1 MSVKLSCPACNAA
14 FVLPA
19 VPASGRAECPR
30 CGDPFPVRAFEE
42 VPDERGPGTGN
53 GGQKAEERKKRGAK
67 WLLIGLGLLVAIGI
81 GTFFGLREKGPEP
94 LPEPPATARL
104 AGIGYLP
111 PRCNVAF
118 GLEVAP
124 VLAAAEKANQPPR
137 EFLQASGFPP
147 AALTALDSAG
157 VPVERVDHI
166 VGAARIGAADADQLV
181 FALCVVTNGPVE
193 ADEVRKK
200 LKATPAKK
208 PDRWGVLLGGVPLVL
223 AVPRPNVL
231 LFGFDELGHS
241 ALTLG
246 AEGFGPG
253 GAQFAGTDADGM
265 RGLLHAVPD
274 RAAVWVAADDDADWT
289 AKPLIGVLA
298 RFPLFARAK
307 PALANAA
314 PFRGGLFALGA
325 DGTVRV
331 RVRTADAQNAARV
344 RAYFARNLDALP
356 EARVGGTGT
365 TATYDATHPPA
376 EARELLTKFLTD
388 LGK

>member
-1 MSVKLSCPACNAA
+1 MSVKLSCPSCNAA

-19 VPASGRAECPR
+19 VPESRRAECPR

-42 VPDERGPGTGN
+42 VADGALPF
-53 GGQKAEERKKRGAK
+53 AESSPSEPKKRSAK
-67 WLLIGLGLLVAIGI
+67 WLLIGLGLLVAVGV
-81 GTFFGLREKGPEP
+81 GTFFGLRERGPEP

-124 VLAAAEKANQPPR
+124 VLAAAERANQPPR
-137 EFLQASGFPP
+137 DFLQASGLPK
-147 AALTALDSAG
+147 AALDALDSAG
-157 VPVERVDHI
+157 VPVEGIDHV
-166 VGAARIGAADADQLV
+166 VGGARIGAADGDQLV
-181 FALCVVTNGPVE
+181 FALCVVTKEPVD

-208 PDRWGVLLGGVPLVL
+208 AERWGVLLGGVPLVL

-231 LFGFDELGHS
+231 VFAFDELGHS
-241 ALTLG
+241 ALILG
-246 AEGFGPG
+246 PEGFGPG
-253 GAQFAGTDADGM
+253 GAQFAGTETEGM
-265 RGLLHAVPD
+265 RGLLNAVPD
-274 RAAVWVAADDDADWT
+274 RAAVWVAADDEADWT

-298 RFPLFARAK
+298 RFPMFARAK

-325 DGTVRV
+325 EGAVRV
-331 RVRTADAQNAARV
+331 QVRTADAQNAARV
-344 RAYFARNLDALP
+344 RAYFARQLEALP

-365 TATYDATHPPA
+365 TATYDAVHPVT
-376 EARELLTKFLTD
+376 ESRELLTRFLTD

>member
-30 CGDPFPVRAFEE
+30 CGDPFPVRTFEE
-42 VPDERGPGTGN
+42 VADGALPL
-53 GGQKAEERKKRGAK
+53 AESAPSEPKKRSAK

-104 AGIGYLP
+104 AGLGYLP

-124 VLAAAEKANQPPR
+124 VLAAAQRANQPPR
-137 EFLQASGFPP
+137 DFLQASGFPQ
-147 AALTALDSAG
+147 AALAALDSAG
-157 VPVERVDHI
+157 VPVERVDHV
-166 VGAARIGAADADQLV
+166 VGGARIGGADADQLV
-181 FALCVVTNGPVE
+181 VALCVVTKDPLD
-193 ADEVRKK
+193 ADDVRKK

-208 PDRWGVLLGGVPLVL
+208 PERWGVLLGGVPLVL

-231 LFGFDELGHS
+231 LFGFDDLSHS
-241 ALTLG
+241 ALTVG
-246 AEGFGPG
+246 ADGFGPG
-253 GAQFAGTDADGM
+253 GAQFAGTETDGM

-274 RAAVWVAADDDADWT
+274 RAAVWVAADDEADWT

-298 RFPLFARAK
+298 RFPVFARAK

-325 DGTVRV
+325 EGAVRV
-331 RVRTADAQNAARV
+331 RVRTTDAQNAARV
-344 RAYFARNLDALP
+344 RAYFARQLEALP

-365 TATYDATHPPA
+365 VATYDAVHPPA
-376 EARELLTKFLTD
+376 ESRELLSRFFTD

>member
-1 MSVKLSCPACNAA
+1 MSVKLSCPSCNAA

-42 VPDERGPGTGN
+42 IADGPLPF
-53 GGQKAEERKKRGAK
+53 AESAPTEPKKRSAK
-67 WLLIGLGLLVAIGI
+67 WLLVGLGLLVAVGI
-81 GTFFGLREKGPEP
+81 GTFFGLREKRPEP

-104 AGIGYLP
+104 AGLGYLP

-124 VLAAAEKANQPPR
+124 VLAAAERAKQPPR
-137 EFLQASGFPP
+137 EFLQASGFPQ
-147 AALTALDSAG
+147 AALTALDGAG
-157 VPVERVDHI
+157 VPIESVDHI
-166 VGAARIGAADADQLV
+166 VGGARLGAKDDLLV
-181 FALCVVTNGPVE
+181 VSLCVVTKDPVD

-208 PDRWGVLLGGVPLVL
+208 HGFSGVMLPRFPLPLVL

-231 LFGFDELGHS
+231 LFGFDIERDFS
-241 ALTLG
+241 ALIVG
-246 AEGFGPG
+246 PDGFGPG
-253 GAQFAGTDADGM
+253 GAQFAGSDTDGL

-274 RAAVWVAADDDADWT
+274 RAAVWVAADDDTDWT
-289 AKPLIGVLA
+289 TKQGIELLAQLPQMKAVLA
-298 RFPLFARAK
+298 KAG
-307 PALANAA
+307 
-314 PFRGGLFALGA
+314 PFRGGLFALSA
-325 DGTVRV
+325 DGAVRV
-331 RVRTADAQNAARV
+331 RVRTADAQNAARA
-344 RAYFARNLDALP
+344 RAYFARNFEALP
-356 EARVGGTGT
+356 DARVGGAGT

-376 EARELLTKFLTD
+376 EARELLTRFFTD